1 MHYSEKL
8 SPAQKCQLWIK
19 VVGLLTREHK
29 DIFNIQFH
37 KLYRRTKMYYEGVE
51 DPLTGRYVST
61 SKDQLHIEIILDK
74 QD

>member
-1 MHYSEKL
+1 
-8 SPAQKCQLWIK
+8 
-19 VVGLLTREHK
+19 
-29 DIFNIQFH
+29 
-37 KLYRRTKMYYEGVE
+37 MYYEGVE